1 VEQRVDSVLVEM
13 ARRWLNKFIP
23 YRNFL
28 SGYKIKRKWL
38 VDLVLYRALLSFGC
52 DPIGR
57 DKGYKYY
64 VYMRCNN
71 RLVKFDTFSI
81 VRYGGKKTKDIVA
94 SLQQLRIYNEEEV
107 VDMLPYAGLTL
118 FYTSSDSVTIDVY
131 GDRSI
136 YLMSLKDIPLY
147 LGYIS
152 FHLSDGF
159 SITINVETMQENRR
173 ADFVGLWYGSKS
185 VEEGEVKYRPDFT
198 VYAEKLL
205 QQEGISTEEFVDM
218 LLTKLGENYS
228 AIVDLLRNTE
238 DIFIKGFKG
247 LVVMLLY

>member
-1 VEQRVDSVLVEM
+1 M

-28 SGYKIKRKWL
+28 SEYKIKRKWL
-38 VDLVLYRALLSFGC
+38 VDLMFYRALLSFGC

-57 DKGYKYY
+57 DKDYKYY
-64 VYMRCNN
+64 VYMRCNK
-71 RLVKFDTFSI
+71 RLVRFNTFSI
-81 VRYGGKKTKDIVA
+81 VRYGGKKAKDVVA
-94 SLQQLRIYNEEEV
+94 GLQQLRIYNKEEV
-107 VDMLPYAGLTL
+107 VDMLPYAGLGL
-118 FYTSSDSVTIDVY
+118 FYTSNGFVTIDVY

-147 LGYIS
+147 LGFVS
-152 FHLSDGF
+152 FHLNAGF
-159 SITINVETMQENRR
+159 SITIGVETMQENRR
-173 ADFVGLWYGSKS
+173 NYFLDLWYGSES
-185 VEEGEVKYRPDFT
+185 VEGSEIKHRVDFT
-198 VYAEKLL
+198 VYAKKLL
-205 QQEGISTEEFVDM
+205 QQEGISTEEFVNT

>member
-1 VEQRVDSVLVEM
+1 M

-28 SGYKIKRKWL
+28 SGYKIRKWL
-38 VDLVLYRALLSFGC
+38 ADLVLYRTLLSFGC
-52 DPIGR
+52 NPIGR
-57 DKGYKYY
+57 DRGNKYY

-71 RLVKFDTFSI
+71 RLVKFNTFSI
-81 VRYGGKKTKDIVA
+81 VRYGGKEAKDVVA
-94 SLQQLRIYNEEEV
+94 SLRQLRVYNEEEV
-107 VDMLPYAGLTL
+107 VDMLPYVGLSL
-118 FYTSSDSVTIDVY
+118 FYTSSDFVTIDVY

-136 YLMSLKDIPLY
+136 YLMSLKGIPLY
-147 LGYIS
+147 LGSVS

-159 SITINVETMQENRR
+159 SITIGVETMRENRK
-173 ADFVGLWYGSKS
+173 ADFVSLWYGSES
-185 VEEGEVKYRPDFT
+185 VKESKVEYRVDFM
-198 VYAEKLL
+198 VYAKELL
-205 QQEGISTEEFVDM
+205 QQEGISTEEFVKM